1 MRGNSQIPLLPTRYF
16 AFSSISETTTE
27 REKQKMMTMNT
38 LVCQEPKKLRW
49 TQREVPV
56 PGDDEALIKIKTVGI
71 CGTDIHAWGGNQP
84 FFNYPRVLG
93 HEICGEVVGIGK
105 NIRTLHQ
112 GQQVA
117 VIPYVACQHCP
128 ACLSGKTNCCE
139 AISVIGV
146 HQDGGFSEYLSVP
159 VSNLLP
165 ADGID
170 PEAAALI
177 EPFAISAHAVRRAA
191 IQPGEHL
198 LVVGAGPI
206 GLGAAAIAH
215 ADGARVV
222 VADTSPARREHVQ
235 RSLGVAALDPSAADF
250 TDRLRAEYDGA
261 LAQKVI
267 DATGNP
273 QAMNNTVNLIRH
285 GGTIVFVGLHKGDLQ
300 FSDPEFHKKETT
312 MMGSRNATGED
323 FAKVGRLMA
332 EGKLTAEMM
341 LTHRYAFRELAEVY
355 EAEVINNRGLIKG
368 VIGF

>member
-1 MRGNSQIPLLPTRYF
+1 MT
-16 AFSSISETTTE
+16 
-27 REKQKMMTMNT
+27 TMNA
-38 LVCQEPKKLRW
+38 LVCKEPKKLIW
-49 TQREVPV
+49 ETREI
-56 PGDDEALIKIKTVGI
+56 PGPRDDEALIKIKTVGI

-93 HEICGEVVGIGK
+93 HEICGEVVRKGK
-105 NIRTLHQ
+105 NIRTLYQ
-112 GQQVA
+112 GQLVA
-117 VIPYVACQHCP
+117 VIPYVACQQCP

-165 ADGID
+165 VEGVD

-191 IQPGEHL
+191 IQPGEQL

-206 GLGAAAIAH
+206 GLGVAAIAH
-215 ADGARVV
+215 ADGAQVV
-222 VADTSPARREHVQ
+222 VADTSSARREHVQ
-235 RSLGVAALDPSAADF
+235 RCLGMHTLDPSAADF
-250 TDRLRAEYDGA
+250 IEQLQAQCGGV

-267 DATGNP
+267 DATGNA
-273 QAMNNTVNLIRH
+273 QAMNNTVSLIRH

-332 EGKLTAEMM
+332 EGKLTAKMM
-341 LTHRYAFRELAEVY
+341 LTHRYLFRELAEVY
-355 EAEVINNRGLIKG
+355 EPEVINNRGLIKG
-368 VIGF
+368 VIAF